1 MPERRVWVFCSKTL
15 LIYKRLGKLHSNHS
29 FMFYIIIFLISLF
42 LSVWIDCIKN
52 NVIKGIFL
60 TLLILFLSMIG
71 GFRDIG
77 VGTDTVTYSESYYY
91 AAKEIHSLASLL
103 DSGRDIG
110 YLSLNLVAVYLE
122 SLWVAH
128 FLGQLMTHGLIL
140 YVVYLLKKKYP
151 QIQFSLF
158 VFVYLMIFYNQTYN
172 FMRQYCAIAVNMVG
186 LYYLLQNKWGSFFV
200 SLVISYFFHPSAVLF
215 VIVAVYYYMCVYS
228 KSKLYTW
235 LAVLGAIAS
244 IILAS
249 KFYYFLAEFNDIG
262 LISDTYSDRY
272 GEGDKYGARSAFR
285 PTVLLIFVGMF
296 YLMYKAYSKKILKL
310 PFVFFWCTLHI
321 SYITFSLLSF
331 FSVYLYRLGLF
342 FSVPD
347 MMFASFLV
355 ASKKTNI
362 AEKMLFCGIIF
373 FDWFIY
379 ILLHN
384 GAETLPYKSKILG
397 IDGF

>member
-1 MPERRVWVFCSKTL
+1 
-15 LIYKRLGKLHSNHS
+15 
-29 FMFYIIIFLISLF
+29 MFYLLVFFISLIFSLGVDF
-42 LSVWIDCIKN
+42 LRKKQL
-52 NVIKGIFL
+52 KGVCL
-60 TLLILFLSMIG
+60 VLCVLLLSLIG
-71 GFRDIG
+71 GLRDIG
-77 VGTDTVTYSESYYY
+77 VGTDTVTYSQSYYF
-91 AAKEIHSLASLL
+91 AAKEVHSFSSLL

-186 LYYLLQNKWGSFFV
+186 LYYLLQNKWGYFFV

-244 IILAS
+244 IVLAS
-249 KFYYFLAEFNDIG
+249 KFYYFLTEFNEIG
-262 LISDTYSDRY
+262 LISDTYSERY

-331 FSVYLYRLGLF
+331 FSVYLYRLGLC

-362 AEKMLFCGIIF
+362 AEKVIFCAIILL
-373 FDWFIY
+373 DWYIY